1 MGSGEWRT
9 LERAW
14 KGPQEGLA
22 LGSGSWARSGLSLT
36 PCEPRAD
43 MTFWDRLPA
52 GEVGSDLR
60 HDPTAGASR
69 SHQGSRPSCALG
81 ACEGVMWLL

>member
-1 MGSGEWRT
+1 MGAGEWRT

-14 KGPQEGLA
+14 KGLQEGLA
-22 LGSGSWARSGLSLT
+22 LGSGSWAWSGLSLT

-43 MTFWDRLPA
+43 MTLGDLLLT
-52 GEVGSDLR
+52 GEVGSDLP

-69 SHQGSRPSCALG
+69 SHQVSRPSCALG
-81 ACEGVMWLL
+81 AHEGATRLL